1 MKLSAG
7 DYLTL
12 VAVATAIGV
21 SVVALRTREAR
32 DPGTAPAAGARRVG
46 DERWSAVLQGG
57 HWIGPADA
65 EVKILEFGDFTCGHC
80 GTLFF
85 TLEDLRKHCP
95 ENVAL
100 IYKHFVN
107 PVGSGADLALA
118 SECAA
123 EQEQF
128 ERFYAQVF
136 RAQWRPVITTREL
149 REFAGTIGVPDLPRF
164 SDCLEDRLHA
174 EKIQHDGNL
183 ARRIGAEGTPTLI
196 INGMPMSS
204 GALSLQT
211 LDRIVVASL
220 RRRDSMLGGLAIH
233 AGSTDHRL
241 RRRLSVASLSLA
253 ASVLMS
259 CGEIVQPPSAPSL
272 LSGDLASSSLTAQTL
287 LSRYLALG
295 TSNSQGV
302 QSAGISASGQN
313 AAWPAELAR
322 RAGVP
327 FRVPLLKD
335 PGCGPPL
342 LPPLAADIL
351 LVGAFGDDL
360 VTAVMET
367 CAPLRDGVSLPAGN
381 LAISG
386 ATARSALR
394 TTPESAMAASARKGE
409 LYSRVLLPGQTQVS
423 AMLASQPTFV
433 SVELAA
439 NEVLP
444 ASTGRFSA
452 TTPFEIWQPVYDS
465 ILALVQTTGAGA
477 VLVGLP
483 NDAANFPSI
492 RRAREF
498 FSQAPY
504 LLALGIQVSLNCY
517 FSPNF
522 VFVPGYVLT
531 LLSQS
536 PTTATCAD
544 VPGAA
549 DYVLT
554 PSDRNAI
561 NGLMARMNAHIQ
573 ARANENGWAYFSL
586 EALYGLPKP
595 AFNMYNVLFSST
607 PFGPH
612 ISLDGVHPSASG
624 QAILAAAAAQAIN
637 ARYGV
642 AIP

>member
-1 MKLSAG
+1 M
-7 DYLTL
+7 
-12 VAVATAIGV
+12 
-21 SVVALRTREAR
+21 
-32 DPGTAPAAGARRVG
+32 
-46 DERWSAVLQGG
+46 
-57 HWIGPADA
+57 
-65 EVKILEFGDFTCGHC
+65 
-80 GTLFF
+80 
-85 TLEDLRKHCP
+85 
-95 ENVAL
+95 
-100 IYKHFVN
+100 
-107 PVGSGADLALA
+107 
-118 SECAA
+118 
-123 EQEQF
+123 
-128 ERFYAQVF
+128 
-136 RAQWRPVITTREL
+136 
-149 REFAGTIGVPDLPRF
+149 
-164 SDCLEDRLHA
+164 
-174 EKIQHDGNL
+174 
-183 ARRIGAEGTPTLI
+183 
-196 INGMPMSS
+196 
-204 GALSLQT
+204 
-211 LDRIVVASL
+211 
-220 RRRDSMLGGLAIH
+220 
-233 AGSTDHRL
+233 
-241 RRRLSVASLSLA
+241 
-253 ASVLMS
+253 
-259 CGEIVQPPSAPSL
+259 
-272 LSGDLASSSLTAQTL
+272 
-287 LSRYLALG
+287 
-295 TSNSQGV
+295 
-302 QSAGISASGQN
+302 QSAGISAPGQN

-322 RAGVP
+322 RAGTP
-327 FRVPLLKD
+327 FQVPLLKD

-351 LVGAFGDDL
+351 LVGAFGNDL

-367 CAPLRDGVSLPAGN
+367 CAPLRDGVSLPASN

-386 ATARSALR
+386 ATARSAFH
-394 TTPESAMAASARKGE
+394 TTLESAGSPRKAE

-452 TTPFEIWQPVYDS
+452 TTPFEVWQPVYDS
-465 ILALVQTTGAGA
+465 ILAAVQTTGAGG

-504 LLALGIQVSLNCY
+504 LLALGIKVSLNCY
-517 FSPNF
+517 FSPNY

-531 LLSQS
+531 LLSKS

-544 VPGAA
+544 VPGTA

-561 NGLMARMNAHIQ
+561 NGLIARMNAHIQ

-586 EALYGLPKP
+586 DALYGLPKP
-595 AFNMYNVLFSST
+595 GFNMYNVLFSNT

-642 AIP
+642 GIP